1 MCRCQAMLMCLRALA
16 DRQEA
21 AAIEAMAKAETQPA
35 FLVERAAELSA
46 EAPSRLLASSN
57 VCCQVRFSRRVL
69 RLPLATQH
77 SSAR

>member
-1 MCRCQAMLMCLRALA
+1 MCRCQATMLISLRALA

-21 AAIEAMAKAETQPA
+21 AAIEAMAKPAEIQPA

-69 RLPLATQH
+69 RMPLATQR
-77 SSAR
+77 S

>member
-1 MCRCQAMLMCLRALA
+1 MCRCQAMLISLRALA

-21 AAIEAMAKAETQPA
+21 AAIEAMAKAAEIQPA

-69 RLPLATQH
+69 RMPLATQR
-77 SSAR
+77 S